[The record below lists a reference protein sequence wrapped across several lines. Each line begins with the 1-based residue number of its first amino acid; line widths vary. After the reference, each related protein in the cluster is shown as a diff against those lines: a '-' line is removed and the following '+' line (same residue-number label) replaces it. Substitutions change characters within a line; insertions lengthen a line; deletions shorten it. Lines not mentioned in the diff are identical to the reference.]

1 MLATNSILV
10 LLALLASSP
19 PILTQSQDSLPPSS
33 PRKSINYGPEL
44 STHSIKTSVYSN
56 HNNDPNSELLQ
67 ASLIR
72 FNTAS
77 ASSFSPIKHTYH
89 HAHPSSLKQ
98 LGVKIATEFLHHLHP
113 STSLDFQ
120 LTSAHISKHTNVLHA
135 YFVQTIPLGD
145 LDHHLKVHNA
155 VANLNVDLDPRSP
168 KFGHILSHS
177 DSFHPILDHP
187 SPTHAINFLSTFG
200 NQDDSR
206 CTQLK
211 NQFDRVLRSLSSS
224 HQLLNQQVM
233 GLFSTQ
239 SSQDSTGDEK
249 KLLTDFSEEELRL
262 IAECEVSNGVKEP
275 IRSEI
280 VDPRV
285 ALVSFL
291 TLAADPET
299 ENHLR
304 SRSLEDLIESIDIIK
319 KTPSSSFLATSDSGE
334 GPSRDPPTFEL
345 FNVPG
350 ALGPDSLDGVSSTKA
365 TSAELAWLS
374 VDEQSDHSQSGKREL
389 KMVWRFEYRSNSN
402 WYESY
407 VDASSP
413 GLVPMVVDWVND
425 FRPTSELASSYS
437 EHVAIQAALIEEFK
451 SLPKSSASLGRDPS
465 QSKSESDLPVLP
477 KGATDERRTASYRV
491 FPWSVN
497 DPTLGKREIVEG
509 PSNPIAS
516 PLGWHTIPPT
526 HRASEQR
533 DISHLSAGWS
543 RHLPHHGLRATD
555 SRGNNVYAQENW
567 EGLDN
572 WESNYRPNGTDD
584 LQFHFHLGWNRT
596 HSPTETHINP
606 KQYIDAAVSELF
618 FTCNEYHDLTYLYG
632 FDEESGNFQQH
643 NFDRGGRGNDAV
655 IANAQDGSGYNNANF
670 ATPPDGRNG
679 RMRMYIWNGAEPWRD
694 GDLEAGI
701 VIHEY
706 SHGVSIRLTGGPAN
720 SGCLGW
726 GESGGMG
733 EGWGDFFATL
743 IRMHKSKPVDFTMGE
758 WASGVKGGIRK
769 YKYSLDNKINPETYQ
784 TLDKPGYWGVH
795 AIGEVWAEMLFTV
808 AEELIAKHG
817 FEQSLFP
824 PTDETDKS
832 DFYKVSKLSGKKVP
846 KHGNTLIFQLVLD
859 GMKIQPCR
867 PGFFDA
873 RNAILEADSILT
885 GGENQCEIW
894 KGFSKRGLGP
904 KAAIKGNTPWG
915 GGIRTDDFSLP
926 QGVCDA

>member
-1 MLATNSILV
+1 MLSINYLLLVLSSVV
-10 LLALLASSP
+10 LLAHSN
-19 PILTQSQDSLPPSS
+19 DSLPPSS

-56 HNNDPNSELLQ
+56 HNHNDQFQ
-67 ASLIR
+67 ASLTS
-72 FNTAS
+72 FNAAS
-77 ASSFSPIKHTYH
+77 ASSLLPIKDTFHQTDS
-89 HAHPSSLKQ
+89 SSLKQ
-98 LGVKIATEFLHHLHP
+98 FGIKIATEFLHHLHP
-113 STSLDFQ
+113 SESFTFQ
-120 LTSAHISKHTNVLHA
+120 LTSAHISKHTKVLHA

-145 LDHHLKVHNA
+145 LDHHVKVHNA
-155 VANLNVDLDPRSP
+155 VANLNLNLDPRSAN
-168 KFGHILSHS
+168 FGHVLSHS
-177 DSFHPILDHP
+177 DSFHPIVEHP
-187 SPTHAINFLSTFG
+187 SSSEAVNFINAFDGQQGDRCTHLKNKFDGVLQSLST
-200 NQDDSR
+200 N
-206 CTQLK
+206 
-211 NQFDRVLRSLSSS
+211 N
-224 HQLLNQQVM
+224 QLLNQQVM
-233 GLFSTQ
+233 GLFSTK
-239 SSQDSTGDEK
+239 SSQHSAGDEK
-249 KLLTDFSEEELRL
+249 TLLTDFSEEELRI
-262 IAECEVSNGVKEP
+262 IAECETSNPTKKA

-280 VDPRV
+280 VDPRI

-304 SRSLEDLIESIDIIK
+304 SRSLEDLVESIDIVK
-319 KTPSSSFLATSDSGE
+319 KTPSSSSFYAAGDSDGSATKES
-334 GPSRDPPTFEL
+334 PTFEL

-350 ALGPDSLDGVSSTKA
+350 ALGADSLDGSSSTKA

-374 VDEQSDHSQSGKREL
+374 VDDGEREL

-402 WYESY
+402 WYEAY

-413 GLVPMVVDWVND
+413 GLVPMVIDWVND
-425 FRPTSELASSYS
+425 FRPTSELADSYS
-437 EHVAIQAALIEEFK
+437 EHVAIQTAIVEEFK
-451 SLPKSSASLGRDPS
+451 RLPTTSESHRHNPAQS
-465 QSKSESDLPVLP
+465 QSEVDLPVLP
-477 KGATDERRTASYRV
+477 EGATDEKRTATYRV

-497 DPTLGKREIVEG
+497 DPTLGKRQIVVT
-509 PSNPIAS
+509 PSNPTAS
-516 PLGWHTIPPT
+516 PLGWHTIPAT
-526 HRASEQR
+526 QRNSEQR
-533 DISHLSAGWS
+533 DISHMSTGWS
-543 RHLPHHGLRATD
+543 RHVPRHGLRATD
-555 SRGNNVYAQENW
+555 TRGNNVYAQENW

-572 WESNYRPNGTDD
+572 WEANHRPNGTDD
-584 LQFHFHLGWNRT
+584 LEFKFHLGWKHPDNP
-596 HSPTETHINP
+596 SETHVNP
-606 KQYIDAAVSELF
+606 KRYIDAAISELF
-618 FTCNEYHDLTYLYG
+618 FTCNEFHDLTYLYG

-643 NFDRGGRGNDAV
+643 NFGHGGKGDDAV

-679 RMRMYIWNGAEPWRD
+679 RMRMYVWNGAEPWRD

-720 SGCLGW
+720 SGCLGY

-743 IRMHKSKPVDFTMGE
+743 IRMHQSKPVDFTMGE

-769 YKYSLDNKINPETYQ
+769 YKYSLDNKVNPETYQ

-817 FEQSLFP
+817 FQPSLFP
-824 PTDETDKS
+824 PSGEADEEG
-832 DFYKVSKLSGKKVP
+832 FYKVSKLSDKKVP

-859 GMKIQPCR
+859 GMKIQRCR

-873 RNAILEADSILT
+873 RDAILEADSILT

-915 GGIRTDDFSLP
+915 GGIRTNDFSLP
-926 QGVCDA
+926 TGVCQE